1 MRHVHTHSLNHYFSA
16 LEECYFSFVWK
27 WIFFY
32 FDIEDEEIYG
42 CCSVK
47 LRKPIINSMKITW
60 MIKEVFFINEDV
72 PMAFTPNILRKCQLM
87 TTKSNKTKNCWSF
100 RLTYNQYLFL
110 AFNLSIFLLYQPLR
124 LIRLIYWLQLN
135 KEEARLMRRHTHTIF
150 IYEFMSR
157 INLSISDEN
166 A

>member
-1 MRHVHTHSLNHYFSA
+1 
-16 LEECYFSFVWK
+16 
-27 WIFFY
+27 
-32 FDIEDEEIYG
+32 
-42 CCSVK
+42 
-47 LRKPIINSMKITW
+47 MKITW

-135 KEEARLMRRHTHTIF
+135 KEEARLMRRHTHTPF
-150 IYEFMSR
+150 SSTNLWVESIYQYRMRTLNEYLTFRTRKKTTTNSNNKNK
-157 INLSISDEN
+157 IPELSTLIKYICV
-166 A
+166 